1 MARAASP
8 GRREQSVFKK
18 IVWATDGSECA
29 DRALG
34 VAKSLATNDGAE
46 LLAVHTVEYII
57 AKGAA
62 PQDVDEDS
70 TQAKITKQVAD
81 LVSAGVKA
89 SSKVVQGGMTGAA
102 HTIAEVAKDEDADVI
117 VIGTRGHTAL
127 GGLLLGSVPQRLL
140 HIAPCPVLVVPPR

>member
-1 MARAASP
+1 M
-8 GRREQSVFKK
+8 FKK

-29 DRALG
+29 DKAFA
-34 VAKSLATNDGAE
+34 VASSLATEEDAT
-46 LLAVHTVEYII
+46 LLAVHSVEYLV
-57 AKGAA
+57 AKGATLA
-62 PQDVDEDS
+62 HVDEDAR
-70 TQAKITKQVAD
+70 QEKINKQIAD
-81 LVSAGVKA
+81 LAASGVKA
-89 SSKVVQGGMTGAA
+89 SSKIVDGGMTGAA